1 MSFIFQDFSRLFFFI
16 YYYLLFGV
24 TTWNGE
30 MIGIIREM
38 MNFF

>member
-1 MSFIFQDFSRLFFFI
+1 MNFFFMFQDFSKLFI

-24 TTWNGE
+24 ITWNGE
-30 MIGIIREM
+30 MIGMIREM